1 MIEDLK
7 QKIQDLLKETEEND
21 IELSK
26 EEQELINVCKLVF
39 KEE

>member
-7 QKIQDLLKETEEND
+7 EKIQDLLKETEEND
-21 IELSK
+21 IQLSK
-26 EEQELINVCKLVF
+26 EEEELINVCKLIF